1 MSTTHHSKIRHTIL
15 AALLS
20 LLAIVNP
27 TAISHAQI
35 STNAKEAKKRA
46 DALRK
51 ADSALSDKQ
60 RQLLNNIQQAASAH
74 IAGNINALR
83 DTSTTAADNQTGAR
97 LRISLLTCGPGNEVY
112 EYYGHTAIRVV
123 RTDSAAL
130 DITFNYGVFDF
141 SSGNFALRFALGK
154 TDYRCVSEPTEYFL
168 QSYRNS
174 GRYVD
179 EQILNLTQPEANRLF
194 NALQENVKPE
204 NCVYRYNFFF
214 DNCATRA
221 RNIIERSLVMQ
232 LQYPIRP
239 TERSLRDAVHFY
251 CRQHPWPAF
260 GQDLLLGSDADVPA
274 TGRDLQFVPLIL
286 AQDLDQTFVVGNNGM
301 VYKLVTKT
309 QRLVEADPAKTA
321 VTNNAPSPLA
331 VATIL
336 VAAALI
342 LGIWEI
348 RKRRIVWAV
357 DSAALALLGLAG
369 VIVTFVFLF
378 STHPTVNSNMLV
390 WIFNP
395 LPLVGLYWQIKGGR
409 KRNYKSY
416 HIVAAPITLAFF
428 IAACHTSQKI
438 DTAVLLLAL
447 FLLIRNITNLIVW
460 AKNRKATRLQ
470 QQATTPHA
478 KQI

>member
-1 MSTTHHSKIRHTIL
+1 MSSTHHRKIRHTIL
-15 AALLS
+15 AVLLS
-20 LLAIVNP
+20 LLAFISP
-27 TAISHAQI
+27 IAISHAQ
-35 STNAKEAKKRA
+35 TNAKEARERTE
-46 DALRK
+46 ALRK

-74 IAGNINALR
+74 IADNINTLR
-83 DTSTTAADNQTGAR
+83 DTLANNQAR
-97 LRISLLTCGPGNEVY
+97 PRLQISLLTCGPGKEVY

-141 SSGNFALRFALGK
+141 CSGNFALRFALGQ
-154 TDYRCVSEPTEYFL
+154 TDYRCICEPTEYFL

-179 EQILNLTQPEANRLF
+179 EQIMNLTQPEANRLF
-194 NALQENVKPE
+194 DALQENVKPE

-221 RNIIERSLVMQ
+221 RNIIEHSLMMQ

-239 TERSLRDAVHFY
+239 TERSLRDAIHFY
-251 CRQHPWPAF
+251 CRQHPWSAL
-260 GQDLLLGSDADVPA
+260 GQDLLLGSDADIPA

-286 AQDLDQTFVVGNNGM
+286 AQDLDQTFVIGSNGM
-301 VYKLVTKT
+301 VHKLVTKT
-309 QRLVEADPAKTA
+309 QRLVEVDPAKTA
-321 VTNNAPSPLA
+321 VTNNTPSPLA

-336 VAAALI
+336 AAAAII
-342 LGIWEI
+342 LSIWEI

-357 DSAALALLGLAG
+357 DSVVLALLGLAG
-369 VIVTFVFLF
+369 IVVIFVFLF
-378 STHPTVNSNMLV
+378 STHPTVNSNMQV

-409 KRNYKSY
+409 KRNYKLY
-416 HIVAAPITLAFF
+416 HIVAAPITLAFL
-428 IAACHTSQKI
+428 IATCYTSQKI

-460 AKNRKATRLQ
+460 TKNRKAKCLQ
-470 QQATTPHA
+470 QQATTQHA
-478 KQI
+478 K